1 MNLYNFLEDNARR
14 DLDKTAIVYGE
25 QRISYGQFI
34 DNVSH
39 IAIGLNNLGLEKGDR
54 VALLIHNC
62 SDFVYCFYAAM
73 KLGLVHVSLNIM
85 LKENEIN
92 YILGDCEPKVLIA
105 HNDYLSSLE
114 NIERY
119 KNGRMKVVSIAEDNN
134 NREGTLSY
142 QDFLKKDGPG
152 ISVAATDPDDIA
164 VIGYTSG
171 TTGFPKG
178 AAHTHENVVAH
189 IGGISKH
196 LRYSSEESVL
206 AVLPFF
212 QLVAFIAHTCITFYN
227 GGKLIIHEKFDPAD
241 FIETVA
247 REKVTYFAAVPT
259 VYQMIYSFSQKMEAD
274 FSSVRFG
281 ICAGSPLSLA
291 LRKKFEETFKF
302 RIIHC
307 YGMTEISLIAAC
319 ESLDTPQKGVSVG
332 QVMPYI
338 RLQLVKD
345 DGTEVETGEDGEIQI
360 GAERALKQYWNN
372 SDGTKEA
379 IEGGWFSTGDVG
391 RFDDEGHL
399 HIVDRKKDMIIRGG
413 FNIFPVELERVLMQD
428 PRIQEAVVIGIP
440 HDRLGEVPKAYV
452 VAEGEAEISPED
464 VLEIS
469 RTQTANYKVI
479 EEVEIVTA
487 NFFPRTALGKVMK
500 AEMKKNFSENVRSS
514 FG

>member
-1 MNLYNFLEDNARR
+1 MNLTNVLEDNARK
-14 DLDKTAIVYGE
+14 DLDKTAIVYRE
-25 QRISYGQFI
+25 QRISYGQFL
-34 DNVSH
+34 DNVNRV
-39 IAIGLNNLGLEKGDR
+39 AVGLNDLGLEKGDR
-54 VALLIHNC
+54 VALLMHNC
-62 SDFVYCFYAAM
+62 TDFVYCFYAAM
-73 KLGLVHVSLNIM
+73 KLGLVYVSLNIM

-105 HNDYLSSLE
+105 HSEYLTSLE

-119 KNGRMKVVSIAEDNN
+119 KDGCMKVVSIAKDSNIQ
-134 NREGTLSY
+134 EGPLSY
-142 QDFLKKDGPG
+142 QDFLKKDVQRIPP
-152 ISVAATDPDDIA
+152 VATDPEDIA

-178 AAHTHENVVAH
+178 AAHTHKNLLDH
-189 IGGISKH
+189 IDGISRH
-196 LRYSSEESVL
+196 LRYSSEDSAL

-212 QLVAFIAHTCITFYN
+212 QLVAFIAHTCIAFYN

-259 VYQMIYSFSQKMEAD
+259 VYQMVYSFSQKMEAD

-345 DGTEVETGEDGEIQI
+345 DGTVAETGEDGEIKI
-360 GAERALKQYWNN
+360 GAERALKEYWNN
-372 SDGTKEA
+372 PEGTKKS

-428 PRIQEAVVIGIP
+428 PRIQEAVVIGMP

-464 VLEIS
+464 VFEIS

-487 NFFPRTALGKVMK
+487 DFFPRTALGKVMK
-500 AEMKKNFSENVRSS
+500 AEMKKKK
-514 FG
+514 